1 MIFSLDTNSYENIH
15 LDLSEE
21 MENGDIKSAV
31 LEFCYGIASFI
42 TDFSMKMD
50 CKTMEEYLK
59 MKKLLIPCIEENID
73 MILFNFLDDDAKK
86 KSTECC
92 KITSDKI
99 FAIRLLQR

>member
-1 MIFSLDTNSYENIH
+1 MIFSLDTNNYENIH

-21 MENGDIKSAV
+21 MENSDIKSAV

-59 MKKLLIPCIEENID
+59 MKKLLIPCIEENVD
-73 MILFNFLDDDAKK
+73 MILFNYLDDNAKK
-86 KSTECC
+86 E
-92 KITSDKI
+92 IDEM
-99 FAIRLLQR
+99 LQDNE

>member
-1 MIFSLDTNSYENIH
+1 MIFSLDTNNYENIH

-73 MILFNFLDDDAKK
+73 MILINYLDDDTK

-92 KITSDKI
+92 EITNN
-99 FAIRLLQR
+99 

>member
-1 MIFSLDTNSYENIH
+1 MIFSLNTNNYENIH

-50 CKTMEEYLK
+50 CNTMEEYLK
-59 MKKLLIPCIEENID
+59 MKKLLIPCIEENVD

-86 KSTECC
+86 E
-92 KITSDKI
+92 IDEM
-99 FAIRLLQR
+99 LQDNE